1 MLALMSRPRRR
12 ALVMPLVAVAA
23 LVLAG
28 CGGGSD
34 GDTAHPSAD
43 APAAG
48 GSSSAGEIPA
58 QQTDDK
64 IAALVPQKYR
74 DAGSIEVVTDA
85 GYPPTGFF
93 DEDGK
98 TIIGLDPDLGKAL
111 GEVMG
116 VDFKFTAGSFDG
128 IVPGLQSGQYQLA
141 MSGIN
146 DTEER
151 RKVIDFVDTYKGGSQ
166 FFMAKGTSPEIS
178 GIEDLCGRTVAV
190 QKGSVQAEDVAAQ
203 DEKCRA
209 AGDKAIEVSVYPDQ
223 TACNLALTTGRAE
236 FSAADTPV
244 AAYQVLQSDGALDLA
259 GEEYGS
265 VLHGIGVPKDSGL
278 VEPLQKAMGVLIG
291 NGAYQQILEKWNL
304 GQTAIDEPMVNNEP
318 VAG

>member
-1 MLALMSRPRRR
+1 MLALISRQRR
-12 ALVMPLVAVAA
+12 AVLVPALAVVALA
-23 LVLAG
+23 LAG
-28 CGGGSD
+28 CGGGGSD
-34 GDTAHPSAD
+34 GEAAD
-43 APAAG
+43 ASDA
-48 GSSSAGEIPA
+48 GSSPSSSGAEIPA
-58 QQTDDK
+58 QETDEE
-64 IAALVPQKYR
+64 IAALVPQEYR

-93 DEDGK
+93 DADGK

-116 VDFKFTAGSFDG
+116 VDFNFVAGSFDG

-166 FFMAKGTSPEIS
+166 FFMAAGTTPEIS
-178 GIEDLCGRTVAV
+178 GMEDLCGRSVAV
-190 QKGSVQAEDVAAQ
+190 QKGSVQADDVTAQ
-203 DEKCRA
+203 DEKC
-209 AGDKAIEVSVYPDQ
+209 KADGKDGIEISVFPDQ

-244 AAYQVLQSDGALDLA
+244 AAYQVQQSDGALALA

-278 VEPLQKAMGVLIG
+278 VEPLQRAMGVLIDS
-291 NGAYQQILEKWNL
+291 GAYQQILEKWNL
-304 GQTAIDEPMVNNEP
+304 GQTAIDQPMVNNEP

>member
-1 MLALMSRPRRR
+1 MLALISRPRRR
-12 ALVMPLVAVAA
+12 TGVLSAVAA
-23 LVLAG
+23 AALLLSG
-28 CGGGSD
+28 CGGS
-34 GDTAHPSAD
+34 GDADSAD
-43 APAAG
+43 GSGAG
-48 GSSSAGEIPA
+48 GSASSGDEIPA
-58 QQTDDK
+58 QKKVDE

-85 GYPPTGFF
+85 GYPPTGFYA
-93 DEDGK
+93 EDGK
-98 TIIGLDPDLGKAL
+98 TIIGLDPDLGHAL
-111 GEVMG
+111 GQVMG
-116 VDFKFTAGSFDG
+116 IDLKFVAGSFDG

-166 FFMAKGTSPEIS
+166 FFMAAGTDPIE
-178 GIEDLCGRTVAV
+178 GIEELCGRKVAV
-190 QKGSVQAEDVAAQ
+190 QKGSAQADDVAAQ
-203 DEKCRA
+203 DEKC
-209 AGDKAIEVSVYPDQ
+209 KAEGKKSIAISVYPDQ

-236 FSAADTPV
+236 FTASDTPV
-244 AAYQVLQSDGALDLA
+244 AAYQVLQSKGALELA

-278 VEPLQKAMGVLIG
+278 VEPLQKAMGVLID
-291 NGAYQQILEKWNL
+291 NGAYQKILEKWNL
-304 GQTAIDEPMVNNEP
+304 GQTALDKPYVNNEP

>member
-1 MLALMSRPRRR
+1 MLARTSRPRHG
-12 ALVMPLVAVAA
+12 AVVLPAVAA
-23 LVLAG
+23 AALLLAG
-28 CGGGSD
+28 CGGDGSTD
-34 GDTAHPSAD
+34 KTAASDAGSTSSAD
-43 APAAG
+43 AIPVQKKVD
-48 GSSSAGEIPA
+48 EIA
-58 QQTDDK
+58 S
-64 IAALVPQKYR
+64 LVPKKYQ

-85 GYPPTGFF
+85 GYPPTGFY
-93 DEDGK
+93 DKDGK

-116 VDFKFTAGSFDG
+116 LDVTFTAGSFDG

-166 FFMAKGTSPEIS
+166 FFMAAGTKEIK
-178 GIEDLCGRTVAV
+178 GIEDICGRKVAV
-190 QKGSVQAEDVAAQ
+190 QKGSAQADDVTAQ
-203 DEKCRA
+203 SEKCQA
-209 AGDKAIEVSVYPDQ
+209 DGKDPVAIAVFPDQ

-236 FSAADTPV
+236 FTASDTPV
-244 AAYQVLQSDGALDLA
+244 AAYQVQLSDGALKLA

-278 VEPLQKAMGVLIG
+278 LEPLQKAMGVLID
-291 NGAYQQILEKWNL
+291 NGAYKKILDKWNL
-304 GQTAIDEPMVNNEP
+304 GETALDKPYVNNEP
-318 VAG
+318 VS